1 MQNTNLKFRLPWLK
15 LFFLLGGLVLL
26 FPLNRCARQAPTE
39 TDGSLSLRLIVADQ
53 SGLIPVKESL
63 GYAPVAGAKAELK
76 SRNYYESPSTPKT
89 YHAVS
94 DSDGVVL
101 FSGLPL
107 GEYTLTV
114 QKTVPIV
121 DPKGDEDSITVRG
134 NKIVSLFEPAVTD
147 TVKAKLAS
155 KSALVIN
162 EIYYAG
168 PKNNAYYFYDQFV
181 ELYNSADTTVY
192 LDGLILCRGRGYH
205 NPKMDSLDYV
215 QVIYVY
221 QFPGVPKTGR
231 DYPVAPH
238 QFVVIAQDAIDHSQF
253 IKTALDLSNADWEFY
268 NPYYSEIDNPAPNVV
283 NAIPDNS
290 TDFMINLV
298 HDFVILA
305 DGSDYYPGEVSE
317 YGYQYYHV
325 PIRTVLDGVE
335 YSANPNKLK
344 ELTNQVDAGF
354 AGVGISKYSGKST
367 ERRRPGFDTNNSSL
381 DFIVLDHPTPGYSHE

>member
-1 MQNTNLKFRLPWLK
+1 MIDSTYRSFRHWM
-15 LFFLLGGLVLL
+15 LLGLGVFILL
-26 FPLNRCARQAPTE
+26 FTLSYCARQAPTA
-39 TDGSLSLRLIVADQ
+39 TDGSLTLRIVVADQ
-53 SGLIPVKESL
+53 SGLLPVDPTL
-63 GYAPVAGAKAELK
+63 GYAPIVAARAELK
-76 SRNYYESPSTPKT
+76 SRTYYETPSKAKT
-89 YHAVS
+89 YYAVS
-94 DSDGVVL
+94 DSSGLVE
-101 FSGLPL
+101 FKGLPL
-107 GEYTLTV
+107 GDYTLTV
-114 QKTVPIV
+114 QKTVGVINPQGDV
-121 DPKGDEDSITVRG
+121 DSVTVRG
-134 NKIVSLFEPAVTD
+134 NKIITLETSTLVD
-147 TVKAKLAS
+147 TVKAKLAT

-162 EIYYAG
+162 EVYYAG

-215 QVIYVY
+215 QVIYIY

-238 QFVVIAQDAIDHSQF
+238 QFIVVAQDAINHSQF
-253 IKTALDLSNADWEFY
+253 IETALDLSGADWEFY

-283 NAIPDNS
+283 NMIPENS

-317 YGYQYYHV
+317 HGYQYYHV
-325 PIRTVLDGVE
+325 PIRTILDGVE

-367 ERRRPGFDTNNSSL
+367 ERRQPGFDTNNSSL